1 MKIFSRRAHGF
12 ADYLIVVVFLSVPT
26 ALGFT
31 GAARILSY
39 SVAFLHLLVT
49 AFSAFPPGAL
59 RLMRFPYHAA
69 VESVTGVFLIVSPWL
84 LHFANNVSA
93 RDTFMILG
101 AALLVMA
108 SFTDFD
114 RRREVVPPPPG
125 DRRRR
130 YFRRGR

>member
-1 MKIFSRRAHGF
+1 MKIFSRKAHGF
-12 ADYLIVVVFLSVPT
+12 ADYVMVVVFLSLPT

-31 GAARILSY
+31 GATRTLSY

-69 VESVTGVFLIVSPWL
+69 IESATGAFLIVSPWL
-84 LHFANNVSA
+84 LSFADRVPA

-108 SFTDFD
+108 VFTDFD

-130 YFRRGR
+130 YSRRGG